1 MSSTGADD
9 VTRPALTETHE
20 NSAEEVE
27 QEQPERDTAVEKS
40 QANSGSRPDESESKD
55 ESEGSQTAGPSA
67 EQEKDGEAGDDENP
81 PLPDEPVPTQNEWQ
95 AIWSPAHNAY
105 YFYNSRTA
113 ETTWVNPLEPPAASS
128 SNSDPAAAPTPST
141 SSAQPQPEV
150 AAAAPTEPEE
160 KPPQDLSYLN
170 GIDPELA
177 YLDPSLAVPPTGAK
191 GPVPTFTARF
201 GARSGK
207 FTAMDGR
214 QPEHLSE
221 AARAQRMSS
230 VYFDTAA
237 WEREIAERDA
247 KAKADREAGVGDK
260 RKRVTKEDIERFK
273 AQKQAKKALRNAW
286 LRE

>member
-1 MSSTGADD
+1 MPPSTLGG
-9 VTRPALTETHE
+9 TTSPTTTETHE
-20 NSAEEVE
+20 KVSENTSD
-27 QEQPERDTAVEKS
+27 QPEETSTERAGSKS
-40 QANSGSRPDESESKD
+40 SDESPQADEENRGIPSENGEELSKLA
-55 ESEGSQTAGPSA
+55 EAEAG
-67 EQEKDGEAGDDENP
+67 GGDDENP
-81 PLPDEPVPTQNEWQ
+81 PLPDEPVPAQTEWQ
-95 AIWSPAHNAY
+95 AIWAPTHNTY
-105 YFYNSRTA
+105 YFYNSRTG
-113 ETTWVNPLEPPAASS
+113 ETTWVNPLDPSS
-128 SNSDPAAAPTPST
+128 SAST
-141 SSAQPQPEV
+141 STPQPQTQIQQEPQTDKSKQDE
-150 AAAAPTEPEE
+150 AKPEE
-160 KPPQDLSYLN
+160 APRDLSYLN

-177 YLDPSLAVPPTGAK
+177 YLDPTLAVPSGGAK
-191 GPVPTFTARF
+191 GPVPTFSARF

-247 KAKADREAGVGDK
+247 KAKADDEAGVGDK
-260 RKRVTKEDIERFK
+260 RKRVTKADIERFK

>member
-40 QANSGSRPDESESKD
+40 QANSGSRPDESESK
-55 ESEGSQTAGPSA
+55 
-67 EQEKDGEAGDDENP
+67 DENP

-221 AARAQRMSS
+221 AASATDELS
-230 VYFDTAA
+230 
-237 WEREIAERDA
+237 
-247 KAKADREAGVGDK
+247 KADREAGVGDK